1 MVDVD
6 RPYTDA
12 DLYILS
18 EDELVD
24 LSREAYRRL
33 VQIETERVT
42 RYDAS
47 RIVAMRHLIDVQ
59 HRAGAELK
67 SRQVAA

>member
-1 MVDVD
+1 MDAD
-6 RPYTDA
+6 RDYTDA
-12 DLYILS
+12 DLAALP
-18 EDELVD
+18 DDDLVA
-24 LSREAYRRL
+24 LAREAYRRL
-33 VQIETERVT
+33 VQVQTGRIT

-47 RIVAMRHLIDVQ
+47 VMVTMRHLIDVQ